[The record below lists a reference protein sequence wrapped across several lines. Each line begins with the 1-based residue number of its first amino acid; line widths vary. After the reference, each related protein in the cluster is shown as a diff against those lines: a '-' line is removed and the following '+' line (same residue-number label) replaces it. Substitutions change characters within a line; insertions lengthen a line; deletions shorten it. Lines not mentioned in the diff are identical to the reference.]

1 MNQVFNIE
9 TYISKGESLE
19 VQCTVENKSSVSVTP
34 RATLYQTQ
42 IFMTGERHKT
52 VETSLTEPS
61 IGTTVE
67 AGVTNEDIISVLIPE
82 DVSLSI
88 KCPIITVKY
97 FIHVTLDIPHAID
110 LHLNLPIVITNRQAL
125 NSFP

>member
-1 MNQVFNIE
+1 
-9 TYISKGESLE
+9 
-19 VQCTVENKSSVSVTP
+19 
-34 RATLYQTQ
+34 
-42 IFMTGERHKT
+42 MTGERHKT
-52 VETSLTEPS
+52 IEASLTDPS

-67 AGVTNEDIISVLIPE
+67 AGVTSEDVISVFIPE
-82 DVSLSI
+82 DVPLSI

-110 LHLNLPIVITNRQAL
+110 LHLNLPIVITNRHAL